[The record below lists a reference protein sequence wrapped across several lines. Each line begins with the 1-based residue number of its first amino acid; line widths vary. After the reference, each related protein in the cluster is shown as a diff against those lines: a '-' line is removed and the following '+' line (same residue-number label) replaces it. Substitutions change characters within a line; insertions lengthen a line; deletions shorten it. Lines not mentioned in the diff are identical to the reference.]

1 MNKIFAVLF
10 IFFAF
15 TFCATSVNAYDPLT
29 IPNNIYGIGI
39 INHTDLED
47 VSNLVNVNGG
57 DWGYVKIIITEEQR
71 NKEVWQQFLDNCRRH
86 HLIPIIRIASKYEGT
101 SWKIPQTSEID
112 NWVNFFN
119 SLNWVV
125 ENRYIII
132 GNEPNHAK
140 EWGGKINPIEYA
152 EYLKIFAERLHNA
165 SPDYFVLP
173 AGLDQDAPNSKVTM
187 DEKKYIDE
195 MLKAVPDIYNFVDG
209 WNSHSYP
216 NPAFSGPKTG
226 SGRRSIRGY
235 EWELGLVKKDLPVFI
250 TETGWVRKCNG
261 KELISEACQSM
272 VANNI
277 KYAFQEVWSKDK
289 RIVAVTPF
297 ILNYQDEPF
306 YEFSWKNKDGS
317 FFKIYNEIQ
326 NIQKLKG
333 KPTQK
338 ISGEVI
344 FSFVNPLIL
353 RNSEQKGFTL
363 VKNTGQAIWTQS
375 ESNVIN
381 ESSSEIK
388 ISNTKFNQIEPFKS
402 GLVIYTLQ
410 TPDKTGVFD
419 IKLGFYVSGSKVG
432 DVTINKIISF

>member
-1 MNKIFAVLF
+1 
-10 IFFAF
+10 
-15 TFCATSVNAYDPLT
+15 
-29 IPNNIYGIGI
+29 
-39 INHTDLED
+39 
-47 VSNLVNVNGG
+47 
-57 DWGYVKIIITEEQR
+57 
-71 NKEVWQQFLDNCRRH
+71 
-86 HLIPIIRIASKYEGT
+86 
-101 SWKIPQTSEID
+101 
-112 NWVNFFN
+112 
-119 SLNWVV
+119 
-125 ENRYIII
+125 
-132 GNEPNHAK
+132 
-140 EWGGKINPIEYA
+140 
-152 EYLKIFAERLHNA
+152 
-165 SPDYFVLP
+165 
-173 AGLDQDAPNSKVTM
+173 M

-195 MLKAVPDIYNFVDG
+195 MVKAVPDIFNSIDG

-226 SGRRSIRGY
+226 TGRRSIKGY
-235 EWELGLVKKDLPVFI
+235 EWELGLIKKDLPVFI
-250 TETGWVRKCNG
+250 TETGWIRQTAKDQQLTADN
-261 KELISEACQSM
+261 L
-272 VANNI
+272 

-326 NIQKLKG
+326 NLQKLKG
-333 KPTQK
+333 NPIQK

-353 RNSEQKGFTL
+353 RNSEQKGFTF

-381 ESSSEIK
+381 ESNTEIK

-410 TPDKTGVFD
+410 TPDKAGVFD
-419 IKLGFYVSGSKVG
+419 IKLGFYVSGIKVG
-432 DVTINKIISF
+432 DVTVNKIISF

>member
-1 MNKIFAVLF
+1 MNKLLGLIFV
-10 IFFAF
+10 FFAF
-15 TFCATSVNAYDPLT
+15 AFLPFTVLAYDPLT
-29 IPNNIYGIGI
+29 TQNNIYGIGI

-57 DWGYVKIIITEEQR
+57 DWGYVKVIITEEQR
-71 NKEVWQQFLDNCRRH
+71 NKGLWQQFLDNCRSH
-86 HLIPIIRIASKYEGT
+86 HLIPIIRIASKYEDT
-101 SWKIPQTSEID
+101 SWKIPQISEID

-140 EWGGKINPIEYA
+140 EWGGKINPVEYA
-152 EYLKIFAERLHNA
+152 QYLKIFAERLHNA
-165 SPDYFVLP
+165 SSDYFVLP

-195 MLKAVPDIYNFVDG
+195 MLKAVPDVFNSIDG
-209 WNSHSYP
+209 WSSHSYP
-216 NPAFSGPKTG
+216 NPAFSGSKTG
-226 SGRRSIRGY
+226 TGRRSIRGY
-235 EWELGLVKKDLPVFI
+235 EWELGLIKKNLPVFI
-250 TETGWVRKCNG
+250 SETGWIRTNKN
-261 KELISEACQSM
+261 EEII
-272 VANNI
+272 NNNL

-326 NIQKLKG
+326 NLQKLKG

-344 FSFVNPLIL
+344 FSFVNPLML
-353 RNSEQKGFTL
+353 KNSEQKGFTF

-381 ESSSEIK
+381 ELNNEIK

-410 TPDKTGVFD
+410 TPDKTGIFD
-419 IKLGFYVSGSKVG
+419 TKLGFYVSGKKVG
-432 DVTINKIISF
+432 DVTVNKIISF